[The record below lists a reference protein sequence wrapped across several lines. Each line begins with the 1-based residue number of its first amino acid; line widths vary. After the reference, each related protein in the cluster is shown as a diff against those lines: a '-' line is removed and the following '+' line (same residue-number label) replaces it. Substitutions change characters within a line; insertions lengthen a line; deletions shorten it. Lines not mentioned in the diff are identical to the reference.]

1 MAGLLTILRSSNE
14 DNITGQFI
22 LHPSTGASQQAS
34 LTLYFANMT
43 DISIVEE
50 RLKKHQSSLIS
61 DSGISCMLSHR
72 VRARVSSEMRLGSD
86 IYPENYGILSGS
98 MLVSNQLFNSPEGPS
113 RMAESFAK
121 LPVGANDILFTSNLG
136 GRVTANKDLVD
147 TAMHPAWR
155 SAAQLISFVRAVEP
169 SVDGKMSALQE
180 LTNIQMPILYSLE
193 DPSFKVSYRNLGN
206 PNEADFQRVYW
217 GEKNYERLT
226 RIKQERDGDALFI
239 TKLGVGSEA
248 WDEEGMCRKERK
260 MIAQSLRA
268 LLPSMNLISMY
279 KYFTSCK

>member
-1 MAGLLTILRSSNE
+1 
-14 DNITGQFI
+14 
-22 LHPSTGASQQAS
+22 
-34 LTLYFANMT
+34 
-43 DISIVEE
+43 
-50 RLKKHQSSLIS
+50 
-61 DSGISCMLSHR
+61 
-72 VRARVSSEMRLGSD
+72 MRLGSD

-155 SAAQLISFVRAVEP
+155 SSAQLISFVRAVEP

-193 DPSFKVSYRNLGN
+193 DPSFKVSYGNLGD

-217 GEKNYERLT
+217 GERNYERLT

-268 LLPSMNLISMY
+268 LLPSSTSLGSMY
-279 KYFTSCK
+279 KYFSSCEWFENVLQ